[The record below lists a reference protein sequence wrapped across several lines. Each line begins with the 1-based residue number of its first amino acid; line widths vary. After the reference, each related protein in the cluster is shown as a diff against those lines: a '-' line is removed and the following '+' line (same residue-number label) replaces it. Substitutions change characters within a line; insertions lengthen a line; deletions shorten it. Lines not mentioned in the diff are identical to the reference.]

1 MKYPIAAILGGILAG
16 ALITIIVELLLIYIV
31 VRSGAMPANA
41 DARPPGLERWI
52 ARTSLR
58 AAIQREAPKGD
69 NPVQPTGANLA
80 AGLKTYVVNCA
91 VCHGVA
97 DGNAT
102 NVAAGLYQRPPQF
115 GAHGV
120 EDDPPGVTYWKVYH
134 GIRFT
139 GMPSYAASLT
149 DNQIWQVTAFLSNMD
164 QLPAAV
170 DAQWKKARIR
180 ETIAPPAL
188 QMHGPPR

>member
-1 MKYPIAAILGGILAG
+1 MAAILCGIVAG
-16 ALITIIVELLLIYIV
+16 ALLTVAVELLLAYII

-41 DARPPGLERWI
+41 DARPPGIERWI
-52 ARTSLR
+52 ARASLH

-80 AGLKTYVVNCA
+80 AGMKTYVANCA

-120 EDDPPGVTYWKVYH
+120 EDDPAGITYWKVDH

-139 GMPSYAASLT
+139 GMPSYAATLT
-149 DNQIWQVTAFLSNMD
+149 DNEIWQVTAFLSDMD
-164 QLPAAV
+164 KLPAPV
-170 DAQWKKARIR
+170 DALWKKARVS
-180 ETIAPPAL
+180 EAIAPATL
-188 QMHGPPR
+188 QMHGPP

>member
-1 MKYPIAAILGGILAG
+1 MKWPIAAILCGIVAG
-16 ALITIIVELLLIYIV
+16 ALLTVAVELLLAYIV
-31 VRSGAMPANA
+31 VRSGAIPANA
-41 DARPPGLERWI
+41 DARPPGFERWI

-58 AAIQREAPKGD
+58 ATIQREAPKGD

-80 AGLKTYVVNCA
+80 AGMKTYVENCA
-91 VCHGVA
+91 VCHGMA

-120 EDDPPGVTYWKVYH
+120 EDDPAGVTYWKVYH

-149 DNQIWQVTAFLSNMD
+149 DNEIWQVTAFLSNMD
-164 QLPAAV
+164 RLPASV
-170 DAQWKKARIR
+170 DTQWKKARVN
-180 ETIAPPAL
+180 EAIAPVRL
-188 QMHGPPR
+188 QMHAPP

>member
-1 MKYPIAAILGGILAG
+1 MRWPIAAILAGILAG
-16 ALITIIVELLLIYIV
+16 ALLTIVVELLLVYIV
-31 VRSGAMPANA
+31 IRSGALPANA

-58 AAIQREAPKGD
+58 AAIQREAPRGD

-80 AGLKTYVVNCA
+80 AGMKTYVANCA

-120 EDDPPGVTYWKVYH
+120 EDDPAGATYSKVYH

-164 QLPAAV
+164 QLPATV
-170 DAQWKKARIR
+170 DAQWKKARVN
-180 ETIAPPAL
+180 EAVAPTAL
-188 QMHGPPR
+188 QRHGPP

>member
-1 MKYPIAAILGGILAG
+1 MRWPIAAILAGILAG
-16 ALITIIVELLLIYIV
+16 ALLTIVVELLLAYIV

-41 DARPPGLERWI
+41 DAPPPALERWI

-69 NPVQPTGANLA
+69 NPVPPTGANLA
-80 AGLKTYVVNCA
+80 AGIKTYVANCA

-120 EDDPPGVTYWKVYH
+120 EDDPAGVTYWKVYH

-139 GMPSYAASLT
+139 GMPSYAATLT
-149 DNQIWQVTAFLSNMD
+149 DNQIWQVTAFLANMD
-164 QLPAAV
+164 RLPASV
-170 DAQWKKARIR
+170 DAQWKKARVS
-180 ETIAPPAL
+180 EAIAPATL
-188 QMHGPPR
+188 QMHGPP

>member
-1 MKYPIAAILGGILAG
+1 MKCPIAAILGGILAG
-16 ALITIIVELLLIYIV
+16 ALLSIVVELLLAYVV
-31 VRSGAMPANA
+31 VRSGALPANA
-41 DARPPGLERWI
+41 DARPPGLERWM

-69 NPVQPTGANLA
+69 NPVQPTGANLT
-80 AGLKTYVVNCA
+80 AGMKTYVVNCA

-164 QLPAAV
+164 RLPASL
-170 DAQWKKARIR
+170 DAQWRKAQ
-180 ETIAPPAL
+180 TPK
-188 QMHGPPR
+188 